1 MYFLLLLSFI
11 TKRAWHILIPPSSS
25 FKKKKQGNF
34 LEMQIPGPAASETRG
49 VGVGWEVFEQGFQ
62 VILMHAQFE
71 NQSLDCACA
80 LSFSI

>member
-1 MYFLLLLSFI
+1 
-11 TKRAWHILIPPSSS
+11 
-25 FKKKKQGNF
+25 
-34 LEMQIPGPAASETRG
+34 MQIPGPAASETRG